1 LRTPLK
7 SVFPPV
13 PLGAAEV
20 LTDPART
27 WQRLLDDI
35 AGARREVLLENY
47 IVLEGLASDALLE
60 ALSRA
65 KSAGARILVHADGA
79 GSFLMSARLR
89 RRLEE
94 LGELRIYH
102 PIQWSALFR
111 GLRER
116 LLRRTHRRILAVD
129 GKIGWTGG
137 LAIEDPWWPVDG
149 HEQVRETM
157 IRVAG
162 APAAQLRE
170 AFLQLWEERMPGPV
184 HVRVPRDGE
193 ALVAPHYALRTH
205 RPARY
210 LRRLIGEARHRVWL
224 GTAYFVPPRPVRRLL
239 YRTAE
244 RGVEVRLLLPGLTGH
259 DHPIA
264 RAAAHRYYG
273 RLLAKGIRVYE
284 YQPSFYHAKCGL
296 IDDRDV
302 MVGTWNL
309 DRWSFLSNHEIAVFA
324 RDPRCALTLEQQF
337 EADFGR
343 SIEFTRES
351 WQARPLRDRLAERFS
366 GLFARWL

>member
-1 LRTPLK
+1 MRTPLK

-13 PLGAAEV
+13 PLGTAEV

-27 WQRLLDDI
+27 WQLLLADI
-35 AGARREVLLENY
+35 ASARREVLLENY
-47 IVLEGLASDALLE
+47 ILLEGAASDALLE
-60 ALSRA
+60 ALVTA
-65 KSAGARILVHADGA
+65 EAAGARILVHVDGA
-79 GSFLMSARLR
+79 GSFLMSGRLR
-89 RRLEE
+89 RRLEA
-94 LGELRIYH
+94 LGELRVYH

-116 LLRRTHRRILAVD
+116 LLRRTHRRILTVD
-129 GKIGWTGG
+129 GKVGWTGG
-137 LAIEDPWWPVDG
+137 LAIEDPWWPVHG
-149 HEQVRETM
+149 LEPVRETM

-170 AFLQLWEERMPGPV
+170 AFLQLWESRHPKPV
-184 HVRVPRDGE
+184 HVRIPRDGE
-193 ALVAPHYALRTH
+193 ALVAPHYALRAR

-210 LRRLIGEARHRVWL
+210 LQRLIGEARQRVWL
-224 GTAYFVPPRPVRRLL
+224 GTAYFVPPRPILRLL

-244 RGVEVRLLLPGLTGH
+244 RGVDVRLMLPGLAGH
-259 DHPIA
+259 DHPIV

-284 YQPSFYHAKCGL
+284 YQPAFYHAKCGL

-324 RDPRCALTLEQQF
+324 RDAQCAMSLEAQF
-337 EADFGR
+337 ENDFAR
-343 SIEFTRES
+343 STEFTHEA
-351 WQARPLRDRLAERFS
+351 WQARPLHDRVTERFS
-366 GLFARWL
+366 GLFARWM